1 MSTAPASFS
10 RALGTVIDGS
20 DVLNSGNGDVRRTAV
35 VAEKEGTEVVVRPL
49 TIYRRSK
56 THHGRTLLMLGHAAE
71 HLVGNQGL
79 FAGKAEN
86 KADAEAVHILM
97 RLSREVFDD
106 YAKSV
111 TVNRPVS
118 YFVMDC
124 LSRLLQ

>member
-1 MSTAPASFS
+1 MSTAPPSFS
-10 RALGTVIDGS
+10 SALGTAIDGS
-20 DVLNSGNGDVRRTAV
+20 EVLSPGKGKVRRV
-35 VAEKEGTEVVVRPL
+35 VAVPEKDGTEGVVRPL
-49 TIYRRSK
+49 TIYRQSK
-56 THHGRTLLMLGHAAE
+56 THHGRTMLMLGHAAE
-71 HLVGNQGL
+71 YLVGNQGL
-79 FAGKAEN
+79 FAAGAES

-111 TVNRPVS
+111 AVNRPVS